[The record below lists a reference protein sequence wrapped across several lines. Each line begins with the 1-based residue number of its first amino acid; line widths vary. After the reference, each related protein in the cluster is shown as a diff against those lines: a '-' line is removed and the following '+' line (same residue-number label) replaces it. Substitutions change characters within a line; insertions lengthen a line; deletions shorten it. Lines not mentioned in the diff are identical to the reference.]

1 MGRIII
7 PGGGNNIDL
16 DVITAAA
23 SDILK
28 GKIGIGPDGEPLT
41 GTIPS
46 LSAKTITPGKTNQVL
61 NAGNYLA
68 GNITIAGDADLIAA
82 NIKSGKNIFNIAGSC
97 KEYKEYHAEAIA
109 TTGRKTFN
117 CAYHGSETYYYVR
130 LSNLGFV
137 PKIAICAS
145 DGSWRG
151 MFVTA
156 GWGGSFLFKQ
166 SSTAIHQFT
175 NSALGWTATQVDL
188 PACDSGNQWVY
199 VAGY

>member
-1 MGRIII
+1 MGKIVI
-7 PGGGNNIDL
+7 PGGGNNVDL

-23 SDILK
+23 SDVLK
-28 GKIGIGPDGEPLT
+28 GKVIIGPDGEPLT

-46 LSAKTITPGKTNQVL
+46 LSARTITPETGNQVL

-82 NIKSGKNIFNIAGSC
+82 NIKSGKNIFNVAGTC

-109 TTGRKTFN
+109 TAGRKAFN
-117 CAYHGSETYYYVR
+117 CAFHGSETYYYVR

-151 MFVTA
+151 CFITA
-156 GWGGSFLFKQ
+156 GWGGSFLMKEGTTTF
-166 SSTAIHQFT
+166 HQFNT
-175 NSALGWTATQVDL
+175 AALGWTSSQVDL

>member
-1 MGRIII
+1 MGKIII

-16 DVITAAA
+16 DVITAGA
-23 SDILK
+23 SDILT
-28 GKIGIGPDGEPLT
+28 GKVGIGPDGEPVS
-41 GTIPS
+41 GKIPI
-46 LSAKTITPGKTNQVL
+46 LSARTVTPGTSNTVM

-68 GNITIAGDADLIAA
+68 GNITIAGDPDLVAA
-82 NIKSGKNIFNIAGSC
+82 NIKAGKNIFNVVGSC
-97 KEYKEYHAEAIA
+97 KEYKEYHAEAIK
-109 TTGRKTFN
+109 TTGRKTFS
-117 CAYHGSETYYYVR
+117 CEFHGSETYYYVR

-151 MFVTA
+151 CFITA
-156 GWGGSFLFKQ
+156 GWGGSFLMKEGTTTFHQ
-166 SSTAIHQFT
+166 FSTA
-175 NSALGWTATQVDL
+175 ALGWTAGQIDI